1 LGVYGES
8 FFERGEEL
16 FMKNKPEEAVTM
28 LEAAINEDPGNEKV
42 YLYLGI
48 VYEQLGDHE
57 KAISVLE
64 AGIEVTDSMDSQFL
78 FNLGNNYYALGKY
91 EEAVNTYTRALK
103 EKPGRAEALLNR
115 ANAYMKLEKR
125 QDALKDY
132 KRYIVL
138 KPLDSQ
144 KSKIEK
150 VIAILEQRITEER
163 QKKIEEEAKRLAEER
178 SKEEE
183 EKKRLE
189 EEKRKAAEEK
199 KRQEALLDEV
209 LGALE
214 QASSDTKSLSA
225 ESEDIQELEGELEL
239 DE

>member
-1 LGVYGES
+1 
-8 FFERGEEL
+8 
-16 FMKNKPEEAVTM
+16 MKNKPEEALTM
-28 LEAAINEDPGNEKV
+28 LEAAINEDPGNEKI
-42 YLYLGI
+42 YIYLGI

-78 FNLGNNYYALGKY
+78 FNMGNNYFAMEKY
-91 EEAVNTYTRALK
+91 EEAVNAYSMALE
-103 EKPGRAEALLNR
+103 EKSGPAEALLNR
-115 ANAYMKLEKR
+115 ANAYMKLGKR
-125 QDALKDY
+125 QEALKDY

-138 KPLDSQ
+138 KPLDPQ
-144 KSKIEK
+144 KSKIEQ
-150 VIAILEQRITEER
+150 VIALLEQRIAEE
-163 QKKIEEEAKRLAEER
+163 KKRELEEEAKRLAEER
-178 SKEEE
+178 RKEEE
-183 EKKRLE
+183 EKKRAE

-199 KRQEALLDEV
+199 KRQEALLNEV